1 MKKAYV
7 LIVNESGKEDFII
20 SNLKNIPSVTNAF
33 GAFGTFDVITK
44 LESKDEQNIRHDISY
59 GIRKIQNI
67 RTTLTLLVE
76 KSEITMTNKLEQDVS
91 DSNMA
96 HAFIMIH
103 CLKSQEESVLRQ
115 LNDISEIVEIDMLVG
130 RCEIIC
136 KIAAPTYNHISEII
150 SKKIRKICE
159 IKSTSTINL
168 IDNQGFNR

>member
-7 LIVNESGKEDFII
+7 LIVNESGKDDFII
-20 SNLKNIPSVTNAF
+20 SHLKNIPSVTNAF

-44 LESKDEQNIRHDISY
+44 LESKDEHNINHDISY

-76 KSEITMTNKLEQDVS
+76 RSKIIETNKLEQNVL

-96 HAFIMIH
+96 QAFIMIH
-103 CLKSQEESVLRQ
+103 CLKSQEETVIRH
-115 LNDISEIVEIDMLVG
+115 LNNISEIVEIDLLVG
-130 RCEIIC
+130 RYKIIC
-136 KIAAPTYNHISEII
+136 KVVAPTYNNISEII
-150 SKKIRKICE
+150 STKIRKICE

-168 IDNQGFNR
+168 INNQGFNR

>member
-67 RTTLTLLVE
+67 RTMTLLVE
-76 KSEITMTNKLEQDVS
+76 KSEITMTNKLEQSVL

-96 HAFIMIH
+96 QAFIMIH
-103 CLKSQEESVLRQ
+103 CLKSQEETVLQ
-115 LNDISEIVEIDMLVG
+115 HLNNISEIVEIDVLVG
-130 RCEIIC
+130 SYEIIC
-136 KIAAPTYNHISEII
+136 KIVAPTYNHISEII

-159 IKSTSTINL
+159 IQSTSTINL
-168 IDNQGFNR
+168 INNQGFDR